1 MNHSTL
7 NEPDSDMLEE
17 YDFSTGIRGKYAE
30 KYYADKS
37 LIRLDEDVAQI
48 FPDAKSVNDALRALA
63 KIISEYEKKVS

>member
-30 KYYADKS
+30 KYYAD
-37 LIRLDEDVAQI
+37 RNMVQLDEDVAQT

-63 KIISEYEKKVS
+63 KIISENQKKVP

>member
-30 KYYADKS
+30 KYYADRN
-37 LIRLDEDVAQI
+37 LIQLDEDVAQI